1 MFSDR
6 TEAGRKLSRALA
18 QRQLDDPLV
27 YGLPRGG
34 VPVACEVA
42 EALGAPVDVILVRK
56 IGAPGQE
63 ELALGAVVDG
73 QTPIVVWNEDV
84 VRSLGIDAATLLD
97 LSREQ
102 QRVIERR
109 AALYAGRR
117 PAVSPEGR
125 TVIVVDDGLATG
137 ATARAALRALRK
149 ARARKVI
156 LAVPVAPQDTID
168 ALRGE
173 ADEIVVLE
181 TPAYFPGV
189 GAFYVDFGQTSD
201 EEVLACL
208 DRQDAWAPRRPG
220 ADPSAPG

>member
-18 QRQLDDPLV
+18 QHRLEAPIV

-42 EALGAPVDVILVRK
+42 EALAAPLDVILVRK

-73 QTPIVVWNEDV
+73 RKPIVVWNEDV
-84 VRSLGIDAATLLD
+84 VRSLGVDAATLQD

-102 QRVIERR
+102 QRVIDRR

-117 PAVSPEGR
+117 PSVSPAGR
-125 TVIVVDDGLATG
+125 TAIVVDDGLATG

-149 ARARKVI
+149 ARASKVI
-156 LAVPVAPQDTID
+156 LAAPVAPQDTID

-173 ADEIVVLE
+173 ADGIVVLE

-208 DRQDAWAPRRPG
+208 DRQDAWAPRRPA
-220 ADPSAPG
+220 ADPTAPG